1 VECKIIRFDLSL
13 PLNHRVIRVRK
24 ESDFGTLMISE
35 LHMIVFM
42 VFLSVLLSLPLK
54 LQLVLKLFNLT
65 PHTLRH
71 VLTQV
76 TAASARYLLIRV
88 EILEYLNIFHMIVF
102 ESLIERHVSIGECF
116 MLPYDPEGAL
126 ELCGIRIVLVGVGGV
141 EDVHELV
148 DEVDAV
154 IH

>member
-1 VECKIIRFDLSL
+1 VECKIIRFYLSL
-13 PLNHRVIRVRK
+13 PLKHRVIRVRK

-42 VFLSVLLSLPLK
+42 VFLSILLSLPFE
-54 LQLVLKLFNLT
+54 LQLILKLFNLA

-76 TAASARYLLIRV
+76 TAASARYFLVRV
-88 EILEYLNIFHMIVF
+88 EILKYLNIFHMIVF
-102 ESLIERHVSIGECF
+102 ESLIESHVPVGECF
-116 MLPYDPEGAL
+116 MLPYDSEGAL

-141 EDVHELV
+141 KDVHKLV
-148 DEVDAV
+148 DEMDAV
-154 IH
+154 VH

>member
-1 VECKIIRFDLSL
+1 MECKIIHFDLSL
-13 PLNHRVIRVRK
+13 LLYDGVIRVR
-24 ESDFGTLMISE
+24 EQSDLGPLMISQ

-42 VFLSVLLSLPLK
+42 VFLSILLCLPLN
-54 LQLVLKLFNLT
+54 LQLVLKLADLT

-76 TAASARYLLIRV
+76 TAASPRYFLIRV
-88 EILEYLNIFHMIVF
+88 EILEYLYILHLIVL
-102 ESLIERHVSIGECF
+102 EGLIESHVAISERF
-116 MLPYDPEGAL
+116 MLADDSEGAL
-126 ELCGIRIVLVGVGGV
+126 ELSGIRIVLVGVGGV

-154 IH
+154 VH

>member
-1 VECKIIRFDLSL
+1 
-13 PLNHRVIRVRK
+13 
-24 ESDFGTLMISE
+24 MISE

-42 VFLSVLLSLPLK
+42 VFLSILLSLPLK
-54 LQLVLKLFNLT
+54 LQLILKLLNLT

-76 TAASARYLLIRV
+76 TAASARYFLIRV
-88 EILEYLNIFHMIVF
+88 EILEYLYIFHMIVF
-102 ESLIERHVSIGECF
+102 KSLIESHIPIGECF
-116 MLPYDPEGAL
+116 MLPYDSEGAL

-141 EDVHELV
+141 KDVHELV
-148 DEVDAV
+148 DKVDAV

>member
-1 VECKIIRFDLSL
+1 MECKIIHFYLSL
-13 PLNHRVIRVRK
+13 SLDDRVIRVS
-24 ESDFGTLMISE
+24 EEGDLGPLMISQ

-42 VFLSVLLSLPLK
+42 VILSVFLCLSFK
-54 LQLVLKLFNLT
+54 LQLVLKFADLT
-65 PHTLRH
+65 SHTLRH

-76 TAASARYLLIRV
+76 AAASARYLLIRV

-102 ESLIERHVSIGECF
+102 ESLVESHVPIGECF
-116 MLPYDPEGAL
+116 MLSNDSEGAL

-141 EDVHELV
+141 KDVHELV

-154 IH
+154 VH